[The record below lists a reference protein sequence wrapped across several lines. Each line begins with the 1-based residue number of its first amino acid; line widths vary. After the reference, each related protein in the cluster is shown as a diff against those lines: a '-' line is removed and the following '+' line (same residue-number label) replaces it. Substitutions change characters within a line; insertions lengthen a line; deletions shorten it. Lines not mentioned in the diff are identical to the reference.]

1 MYSLTLKAQGIG
13 KEKSEMLLERIK
25 KLCEEKHMSIAGLEK
40 AAGIANATIRT
51 WDKSN
56 PRIDTLQKVAAVL
69 ECSINDLISKE

>member
-13 KEKSEMLLERIK
+13 KEESEMLLERIK

-56 PRIDTLQKVAAVL
+56 PRIDTLRKVATVL
-69 ECSINDLISKE
+69 ECSIDDLIGKK